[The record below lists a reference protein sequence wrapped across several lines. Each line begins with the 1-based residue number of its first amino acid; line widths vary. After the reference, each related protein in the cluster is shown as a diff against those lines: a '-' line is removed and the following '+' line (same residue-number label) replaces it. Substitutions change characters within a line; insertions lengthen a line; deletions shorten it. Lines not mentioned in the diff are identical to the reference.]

1 MIVPT
6 SKQIANA
13 GIERIVITSE
23 RITIVVVESTTIIE
37 SEQIASKPR
46 SLLPIGSLVFNKLK
60 LVQSIIEPT
69 IGGN

>member
-37 SEQIASKPR
+37 S
-46 SLLPIGSLVFNKLK
+46 
-60 LVQSIIEPT
+60 
-69 IGGN
+69 